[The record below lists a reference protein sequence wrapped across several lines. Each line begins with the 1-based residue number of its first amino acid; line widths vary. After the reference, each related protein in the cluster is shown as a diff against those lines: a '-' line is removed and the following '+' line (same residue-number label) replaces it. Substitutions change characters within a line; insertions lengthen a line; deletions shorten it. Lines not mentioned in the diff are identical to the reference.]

1 MVYLNML
8 ASGVCGGLSVW
19 MLSIGAVGPG
29 AIWAGLCIFNALFVL
44 IYPKD

>member
-8 ASGVCGGLSVW
+8 ASAVCGGLSVW
-19 MLSIGAVGPG
+19 MLSVSAVGPG
-29 AIWAGLCIFNALFVL
+29 AIWAGLSIFNALLVL